1 VKTRFASLACAA
13 LVAGIAGTAFAQ
25 AAGTEAEARAMLD
38 KAVAALKTDK
48 AKALDQFA
56 KGEGGFKDRDLYPFC
71 GGADGNFTAH
81 PALTGK
87 SMKELKDKNGEA
99 MGAKMYAVA
108 QEGKVEPVA
117 YMWPKPGG
125 TDPVSKVSLVT
136 KIGDQVCGVGYYK

>member
-1 VKTRFASLACAA
+1 MKIRFTSLACAA
-13 LVAGIAGTAFAQ
+13 LIASATGTTFAQ
-25 AAGTEAEARAMLD
+25 QAGTEAEARAMLD
-38 KAVAALKTDK
+38 KAVAALKSDK
-48 AKALDQFA
+48 TKALDQFA
-56 KGEGGFKDRDLYPFC
+56 KGDGGFKDRDLYPFC
-71 GGADGNFTAH
+71 GGADGTFTAH

-108 QEGKVEPVA
+108 AEGKVEQVA

-125 TDPVSKVSLVT
+125 TDPVAKVSLVT

>member
-1 VKTRFASLACAA
+1 MKIRFASLACAA
-13 LVAGIAGTAFAQ
+13 LIAGAAGSAFAQ
-25 AAGTEAEARAMLD
+25 TAGTEAEARAMLD
-38 KAVAALKTDK
+38 KAAAALKADK
-48 AKALDQFA
+48 SKALDQFA

-71 GGADGNFTAH
+71 GGADGTFSAH
-81 PALTGK
+81 PTLTGK

-108 QEGKVEPVA
+108 QEGKIEQVA

-125 TDPVSKVSLVT
+125 ADPVAKVSLVT

>member
-1 VKTRFASLACAA
+1 MKHRIAMLACASA
-13 LVAGIAGTAFAQ
+13 MVLAHGAVWAQ
-25 AAGTEAEARAMLD
+25 AAGTESEARAMLD

-48 AKALDQFA
+48 SKALDQFA

-71 GGADGNFTAH
+71 GGADGTFTAH

-87 SMKELKDKNGEA
+87 SMKDLKDKDGEA

-108 QEGKVEPVA
+108 QEGKVEQVA
-117 YMWPKPGG
+117 YKWPKPGA
-125 TDPVSKVSLVT
+125 TDPVAKVSLVT